1 MPDGSGGTVR
11 YRREIDGLRALA
23 VLPVILFHA
32 GVPGFS
38 GGYVGVDVFFV
49 ISGYL
54 ITALILGEL
63 DGGHFSLADF
73 YARRSRRI
81 LPALLTVVLACL
93 PLAWLWMTPN
103 QLRDFFQSIAAVA
116 LFSSNL
122 LFWSE
127 DDYFAAAAEEKPLLH
142 TWSLAVEEQYYLLFP
157 LLMLLGWRHARR
169 SLPLAIALVAAASF
183 ALAEWSSRHLGDEIF
198 FLPQL
203 RAWELMLGALAAFYL
218 HRREPLGGI
227 AGTASALAGLIAIGY
242 AMHAYHEDT
251 PFPGAWALLP
261 TAGTALVILG
271 ATADNLAG
279 RLLGLRALVLLGLLS
294 YSAYLWHHPLFAFA
308 RIYSREQ
315 PSTWLLAGLG
325 LLALGLAWL
334 SWRYIEQPCRDRRLL
349 PRNRA
354 LALAALTSLGLLAL
368 GAAGHYS
375 GGFPG
380 RMDEQQRAEYRRLQ
394 AAQDE
399 TRFDDG
405 ACRFSREN
413 IDDIFI
419 ARLERCADEH
429 GAALLIVGDSHGTDL
444 YNALGKNA
452 ATPFVVAVSQGW
464 CRAHDTPSWCH
475 YDDVERLLAERGA
488 AIRALL
494 YTQKGSY
501 FLRDY
506 RELPI
511 DRDRIAAVQ
520 RWLSELP
527 FDGEVHWIG
536 PQMEPRID
544 LRNLNAMLHRVE
556 PADAALELA
565 PLADVDAALI
575 ASNRAAGIGYISK
588 IELVDYQFERD
599 FLIDGAYSFSD
610 GDHWSQSGERIFGAR
625 LLRDATL
632 ARLLGGG

>member
-1 MPDGSGGTVR
+1 MH

-54 ITALILGEL
+54 ITALILTEL

-73 YARRSRRI
+73 YARRARRI
-81 LPALLTVVLACL
+81 LPALLTVILACL

-127 DDYFAAAAEEKPLLH
+127 DGYFATAAEEKPLLH

-157 LLMLLGWRHARR
+157 LLMLLGWRHARG
-169 SLPLAIALVAAASF
+169 SLPLAIALLAAASF
-183 ALAEWSSRHLGDEIF
+183 ALAEWSSRHLGGEIF
-198 FLPQL
+198 YLPQL
-203 RAWELMLGALAAFYL
+203 RVWELMLGALAALYL
-218 HRREPLGGI
+218 HRRAPL
-227 AGTASALAGLIAIGY
+227 AGAAGAASALAGLAAIGY
-242 AMHAYHEDT
+242 AVHAYHADT
-251 PFPGAWALLP
+251 PFPSAWTLLP

-271 ATADNLAG
+271 AAPGNLAG

-308 RIYSREQ
+308 RVYQREE

-334 SWRYIEQPCRDRRLL
+334 SWRYVEQPCRDRRRL

-354 LALAALTSLGLLAL
+354 LAFAALSSFGLLAL

-394 AAQDE
+394 LAQDE

-413 IDDIFI
+413 VDDEFI
-419 ARLERCADEH
+419 ARFEPCAEQH

-444 YNALGKNA
+444 YNALAKNA
-452 ATPFVVAVSQGW
+452 AAPFVVAVSQGW
-464 CRAHDTPSWCH
+464 CRAHNPLSWCH
-475 YDDVERLLAERGA
+475 YADVERFLAERPGQV
-488 AIRALL
+488 RALL

-501 FLRDY
+501 FLQGY
-506 RELPI
+506 RSLPI
-511 DRDRIAAVQ
+511 NTDYIAAVQ
-520 RWLSELP
+520 TWLRDLP

-536 PQMEPRID
+536 PQMEPGID
-544 LRNLNAMLHRVE
+544 LRNLNAMLHTVE
-556 PADAALELA
+556 PADAALELT
-565 PLADVDAALI
+565 LLNEVDQHLI
-575 ASNRAAGIGYISK
+575 ASNRAAGVSYISK
-588 IELVDYQFERD
+588 IRLADYQFERD
-599 FLIDGAYSFSD
+599 FLIDGKYSFSD
-610 GDHWSQSGERIFGAR
+610 GDHWSGSGERIFGAR
-625 LLRDATL
+625 LLRDPIL
-632 ARLLGGG
+632 ARLLGGN